1 MRRGR
6 TPGLPRTCASL
17 VVPRRVRSGLTRGSP
32 FPNLAAADPSR
43 RPRASLRQPQNPD
56 PRYFNSPRAAPRG
69 IRHFPAFNSKAGSSS
84 SLAPSPQE
92 GWPWATGERKC
103 RRSGRS
109 QRARL
114 SVLPHTWFRSPVSEA
129 ADRAP
134 GPAPRKRECAGEQPV
149 GAGFVAPRP
158 AARWRH
164 APPRPAPPGPGSGS
178 AQGSGGR
185 GGAERSGRRI
195 VGRAGGLA
203 GDPARDRRRAA
214 AEAQVSASDRGRGLT
229 VEARV
234 GGLQCR
240 DGAEGEWG
248 CVKAG
253 VEWGAGTSLGVVE
266 GLPETA
272 RELDETEES

>member
-1 MRRGR
+1 MWR
-6 TPGLPRTCASL
+6 
-17 VVPRRVRSGLTRGSP
+17 
-32 FPNLAAADPSR
+32 
-43 RPRASLRQPQNPD
+43 
-56 PRYFNSPRAAPRG
+56 
-69 IRHFPAFNSKAGSSS
+69 
-84 SLAPSPQE
+84 
-92 GWPWATGERKC
+92 
-103 RRSGRS
+103 
-109 QRARL
+109 
-114 SVLPHTWFRSPVSEA
+114 
-129 ADRAP
+129 
-134 GPAPRKRECAGEQPV
+134 PAPRRAGV
-149 GAGFVAPRP
+149 T
-158 AARWRH
+158 
-164 APPRPAPPGPGSGS
+164 PRPAPPPRDPEAG
-178 AQGSGGR
+178 ARR
-185 GGAERSGRRI
+185 GAAGAAGRSGAAGGLLG
-195 VGRAGGLA
+195 GRAGGLA